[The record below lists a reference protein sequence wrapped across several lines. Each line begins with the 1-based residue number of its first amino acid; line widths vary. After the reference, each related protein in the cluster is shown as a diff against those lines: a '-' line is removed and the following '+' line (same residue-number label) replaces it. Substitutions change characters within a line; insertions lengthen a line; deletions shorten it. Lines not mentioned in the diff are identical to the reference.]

1 MHIALVDS
9 SRVVVR
15 IIRRMLEADGHTV
28 APFTDGRDA
37 HLYISSEPRVDVL
50 LTGLELASMCGLE
63 LCWQSRLLTRPN
75 QPVYVI
81 AMSSSE
87 DGTRLVE
94 ALDCGADDFIRKP
107 PVPEELYA
115 RLRAAERLASIQREL
130 IRHATT
136 DPLTGVYNR
145 RAFFDRAETA
155 LAAAGEDV
163 SVSAILFDIDH
174 FKDVNDTYGH
184 QIGDAVIAA
193 VAKAAVFDGA
203 FVGRLG
209 GEEFA
214 LVLEGKDAQAAAM
227 DAEQVRQR
235 IEAQYVYTSVRNV
248 SVTCSFGVSEWRT
261 GDSLNTLIKRAD
273 LALYDAK
280 RHGRNRV
287 VVMSPEPCA
296 TIS

>member
-1 MHIALVDS
+1 
-9 SRVVVR
+9 
-15 IIRRMLEADGHTV
+15 
-28 APFTDGRDA
+28 
-37 HLYISSEPRVDVL
+37 
-50 LTGLELASMCGLE
+50 
-63 LCWQSRLLTRPN
+63 
-75 QPVYVI
+75 
-81 AMSSSE
+81 MSSHQ
-87 DGTRLVE
+87 DGTKLVE

-115 RLRAAERLASIQREL
+115 RLRAAERLASAQREL

-155 LAAAGEDV
+155 LAGAGEDV
-163 SVSAILFDIDH
+163 RLSAILFDIDH

-184 QIGDAVIAA
+184 QIGDAIIAT
-193 VAKAAVFDGA
+193 VAQAAEFDGA

-214 LVLEGKDAQAAAM
+214 LIMEGKDAQAAAAA
-227 DAEQVRQR
+227 AEQIRRR
-235 IEAQYVYTSVRNV
+235 IEALYVYTSVRNV
-248 SVTCSFGVSEWRT
+248 SVTCSFGVSEWRQ
-261 GDSLNTLIKRAD
+261 GDSLNMLIKRAD

-287 VVMSPEPCA
+287 VVMSQEPCA
-296 TIS
+296 AVS